1 METEDALKASKV
13 ALGSIHLTLQNVTST
28 AIGVFGIAY
37 LARAITQEQMGI
49 LAAVTFISSLIQISN
64 DFGLSVSISK
74 YVSELKGRGQ
84 DISAHFISAF
94 SFKLPLA
101 ITLCTGL
108 YIFSENVSS
117 ILLGTATYNN
127 FIKLAA
133 ADAFTLSFS
142 PLFYNLLLG
151 TGHLKRIAA
160 CQILNSASRWFFII
174 MLVWNGYGLYGAIL
188 GWIIGDLVLLVSF
201 AASSIKLIKF
211 NRNLLKESWKLTPSL
226 LKFSWPLFA
235 ASAVTY
241 LYTWYDRAIVLAFLP
256 LTNLG
261 IYNVNFQAFT
271 VLVGIATALGSS
283 LFPYYG
289 MAYGRNDHKAI
300 TAGIKK
306 ASRYTAM
313 IICPLTLGLF
323 ATAKPAITLFA
334 GQQYEAGWTVLA
346 ILSIFALT
354 YSILSAFGLS
364 GTFSGLLLIYENT
377 KTLLLLSFIPIISS
391 LVLMPL
397 LSILG
402 LNALALMRGISLVL
416 TLVLTMHFL
425 SKIVNIEIDKQ
436 AFTKTLAASATMA
449 ATVLAAQQLYY
460 NKLLLPA
467 YVLIGVIVYVAAMR
481 LLKVPNRSDINLI
494 RQILGE
500 KPAKIIAKL
509 LGCSEQTSK

>member
-13 ALGSIHLTLQNVTST
+13 ALGSIHLTLQNIIST

-49 LAAVTFISSLIQISN
+49 LAAITFISSLITLTN
-64 DFGLSVSISK
+64 DFGLSASLSK
-74 YVSELKGRGQ
+74 YISELKGRGQ

-94 SFKLPLA
+94 TFKLPLA
-101 ITLCTGL
+101 TALCTGL
-108 YIFSENVSS
+108 FVFSKNVSS
-117 ILLGTATYNN
+117 ILFGTTAHYSL
-127 FIKLAA
+127 ISLAA
-133 ADAFTLSFS
+133 IDAFALSFS
-142 PLFYNLLLG
+142 PLFNSLLLG

-160 CQILNSASRWFFII
+160 CKILNSTSRWLFII
-174 MLVWNGYGLYGAIL
+174 LLLWSGYGLYGAIL
-188 GWIIGDLVLLVSF
+188 GWITGDLVLLVSF
-201 AASSIKLIKF
+201 AVSSIKLVKF
-211 NRNLLKESWKLTPSL
+211 NTNLLKESRKLIPSL

-241 LYTWYDRAIVLAFLP
+241 LYTWYDRALVLAFLP

-261 IYNVNFQAFT
+261 IYNMTFQAFT
-271 VLVGIATALGSS
+271 VLVGLATALGSS

-300 TAGIKK
+300 TAGIKR

-313 IICPLTLGLF
+313 IMFPLTLGLF
-323 ATAKPAITLFA
+323 ATAKPVITLFA
-334 GQQYEAGWTVLA
+334 GQQYEPGWTVLA

-354 YSILSAFGLS
+354 YGVLSAFGLS

-377 KTLLLLSFIPIISS
+377 KPLLLLSFIPIVSS
-391 LVLMPL
+391 LALMPL

-402 LNALALMRGISLVL
+402 LNALAIMRGISLVL
-416 TLVLTMHFL
+416 TLVLTMYFL
-425 SKIVNIEIDKQ
+425 SKIVKIEIDKQ

-449 ATVLAAQQLYY
+449 ATVLAAQQVYY

-481 LLKVPNRSDINLI
+481 LLKIPNKSDINLI

-509 LGCSEQTSK
+509 LGCSEQTSE

>member
-49 LAAVTFISSLIQISN
+49 LAAITFISSLIQLAN
-64 DFGLSVSISK
+64 NFGLPASLSK
-74 YVSELKGRGQ
+74 YISELKGRGQ

-94 SFKLPLA
+94 AFKLPLA
-101 ITLCTGL
+101 TALCTGL
-108 YIFSENVSS
+108 FVFSKNVSS
-117 ILLGTATYNN
+117 ILFGTTAHYNL
-127 FIKLAA
+127 IGLAA
-133 ADAFTLSFS
+133 LDAFALSFS
-142 PLFYNLLLG
+142 PLFNSLLLG

-160 CQILNSASRWFFII
+160 CKILNSTSRWLFII
-174 MLVWNGYGLYGAIL
+174 LLLWSGYGLYGAIL
-188 GWIIGDLVLLVSF
+188 GWITGDLVLLVSF
-201 AASSIKLIKF
+201 AVSSIRLVKF
-211 NRNLLKESWKLTPSL
+211 NTNLLKESRKLIPSL

-241 LYTWYDRAIVLAFLP
+241 LYTWYDRALVLAFLP

-261 IYNVNFQAFT
+261 IYNTTFQAFT
-271 VLVGIATALGSS
+271 VLVGLATALGSS

-289 MAYGRNDHKAI
+289 MAYGRNDHEAI
-300 TAGIKK
+300 TAGIKR

-313 IICPLTLGLF
+313 IMFPLTLGLF
-323 ATAKPAITLFA
+323 ATAKPVITLFA
-334 GQQYEAGWTVLA
+334 GQQYEPGWTVLA
-346 ILSIFALT
+346 V
-354 YSILSAFGLS
+354 LSAFGLTYGILPALS
-364 GTFSGLLLIYENT
+364 NLLLIYGKT
-377 KTLLLLSFIPIISS
+377 KIVLLLSFIPIISS
-391 LVLMPL
+391 LALMPL

-402 LNALALMRGISLVL
+402 LNALALMRGTSLAL
-416 TLVLTMHFL
+416 TLLLTMHFL
-425 SKIVNIEIDKQ
+425 SKIVKIEIDKQ

-449 ATVLAAQQLYY
+449 ATVLAAQQVYY

-481 LLKVPNRSDINLI
+481 LLKVPNKSDINLI
-494 RQILGE
+494 GQILGE

-509 LGCSEQTSK
+509 LGCSEQTSE